1 MVFDPEKISLI
12 VAGAKVTGYAD
23 GSKVSAEHNK
33 DAVTPTTGIQG
44 DTVYALNADRSG
56 TIKFTLFGSS
66 ASLVRLRRL
75 AQDRAQVA
83 VTLRNANDDGGFI
96 ISHQDCRILKVPKFG
111 AATTAAPLRSLSTS
125 RRWCSETDGPQ
136 ARHPAAAGAFTEIQ
150 RGGHGDMPS
159 EHSRKVV

>member
-66 ASLVRLRRL
+66 ASLVHLRRL
-75 AQDRAQVA
+75 AQVA

-96 ISHQDCRILKVPKFG
+96 ISHQDCRILKVPKF
-111 AATTAAPLRSLSTS
+111 
-125 RRWCSETDGPQ
+125 E
-136 ARHPAAAGAFTEIQ
+136 
-150 RGGHGDMPS
+150 GGDDSGSIEVSIYVPTMVFRD
-159 EHSRKVV
+159 

>member
-83 VTLRNANDDGGFI
+83 VTLRNGRRIHANDDGGFI
-96 ISHQDCRILKVPKFG
+96 ISHQDCRILKVPKF
-111 AATTAAPLRSLSTS
+111 
-125 RRWCSETDGPQ
+125 E
-136 ARHPAAAGAFTEIQ
+136 
-150 RGGHGDMPS
+150 GGDDSGSIEVSIYVPTMVFRD
-159 EHSRKVV
+159 

>member
-12 VAGAKVTGYAD
+12 VAGAKVTGYAE

-56 TIKFTLFGSS
+56 TIKFT
-66 ASLVRLRRL
+66 
-75 AQDRAQVA
+75 RAQVA

-96 ISHQDCRILKVPKFG
+96 ISHQDCRILKVPKF
-111 AATTAAPLRSLSTS
+111 
-125 RRWCSETDGPQ
+125 E
-136 ARHPAAAGAFTEIQ
+136 
-150 RGGHGDMPS
+150 GGDDSGSVEVSIYVPTMVFRD
-159 EHSRKVV
+159 

>member
-96 ISHQDCRILKVPKFG
+96 ISHQDCRILKVPKV
-111 AATTAAPLRSLSTS
+111 
-125 RRWCSETDGPQ
+125 E
-136 ARHPAAAGAFTEIQ
+136 
-150 RGGHGDMPS
+150 GGDDSGSIEVSIYVPTMVFRD
-159 EHSRKVV
+159 

>member
-75 AQDRAQVA
+75 AQDRAPGGCHA
-83 VTLRNANDDGGFI
+83 APTPNDDGGFI
-96 ISHQDCRILKVPKFG
+96 ISHQDCRILKVPKF
-111 AATTAAPLRSLSTS
+111 
-125 RRWCSETDGPQ
+125 E
-136 ARHPAAAGAFTEIQ
+136 
-150 RGGHGDMPS
+150 GGDDSGSIEVSIYVPTMVFRD
-159 EHSRKVV
+159 

>member
-56 TIKFTLFGSS
+56 TSS
-66 ASLVRLRRL
+66 LPCSAPARRWSACAVWRRIVRRWLSRC
-75 AQDRAQVA
+75 ATQ
-83 VTLRNANDDGGFI
+83 T
-96 ISHQDCRILKVPKFG
+96 
-111 AATTAAPLRSLSTS
+111 TTAASSSAIRT
-125 RRWCSETDGPQ
+125 
-136 ARHPAAAGAFTEIQ
+136 AA
-150 RGGHGDMPS
+150 S
-159 EHSRKVV
+159 

>member
-66 ASLVRLRRL
+66 ASLVWRRIVRRWL
-75 AQDRAQVA
+75 SRCATQ
-83 VTLRNANDDGGFI
+83 T
-96 ISHQDCRILKVPKFG
+96 
-111 AATTAAPLRSLSTS
+111 TTAASSSAIRT
-125 RRWCSETDGPQ
+125 
-136 ARHPAAAGAFTEIQ
+136 AA
-150 RGGHGDMPS
+150 S
-159 EHSRKVV
+159 

>member
-75 AQDRAQVA
+75 AQVA

-96 ISHQDCRILKVPKFG
+96 ISPQDCRILKVPKF
-111 AATTAAPLRSLSTS
+111 
-125 RRWCSETDGPQ
+125 E
-136 ARHPAAAGAFTEIQ
+136 
-150 RGGHGDMPS
+150 GGDYSGSIEVSIYVPTMVFRD
-159 EHSRKVV
+159 

>member
-66 ASLVRLRRL
+66 ASLSACAVWRRIVRRWLSRC
-75 AQDRAQVA
+75 ATQ
-83 VTLRNANDDGGFI
+83 T
-96 ISHQDCRILKVPKFG
+96 
-111 AATTAAPLRSLSTS
+111 TTAASSSAIRT
-125 RRWCSETDGPQ
+125 
-136 ARHPAAAGAFTEIQ
+136 AA
-150 RGGHGDMPS
+150 S
-159 EHSRKVV
+159 

>member
-66 ASLVRLRRL
+66 ASLVRLL
-75 AQDRAQVA
+75 
-83 VTLRNANDDGGFI
+83 
-96 ISHQDCRILKVPKFG
+96 
-111 AATTAAPLRSLSTS
+111 SLI
-125 RRWCSETDGPQ
+125 
-136 ARHPAAAGAFTEIQ
+136 HI
-150 RGGHGDMPS
+150 
-159 EHSRKVV
+159 

>member
-83 VTLRNANDDGGFI
+83 VTLRNANDDGGF
-96 ISHQDCRILKVPKFG
+96 LKVPKF
-111 AATTAAPLRSLSTS
+111 
-125 RRWCSETDGPQ
+125 E
-136 ARHPAAAGAFTEIQ
+136 
-150 RGGHGDMPS
+150 GGDDSGSIEVSIYVPTMVFRD
-159 EHSRKVV
+159 

>member
-83 VTLRNANDDGGFI
+83 VTLRNANDDVLSSQIPAIFSIAGC
-96 ISHQDCRILKVPKFG
+96 ISSHR
-111 AATTAAPLRSLSTS
+111 
-125 RRWCSETDGPQ
+125 PQ
-136 ARHPAAAGAFTEIQ
+136 
-150 RGGHGDMPS
+150 PS
-159 EHSRKVV
+159 S

>member
-75 AQDRAQVA
+75 AQDRALVA
-83 VTLRNANDDGGFI
+83 VTAAQRNDDDGGFI
-96 ISHQDCRILKVPKFG
+96 ISHQDCRILKVPKF
-111 AATTAAPLRSLSTS
+111 
-125 RRWCSETDGPQ
+125 E
-136 ARHPAAAGAFTEIQ
+136 
-150 RGGHGDMPS
+150 GGDDSGSIEVSIYVPTMVFRD
-159 EHSRKVV
+159 

>member
-56 TIKFTLFGSS
+56 TIKFTLFGSC
-66 ASLVRLRRL
+66 AVWRRIVRRWLSRC
-75 AQDRAQVA
+75 ATQ
-83 VTLRNANDDGGFI
+83 T
-96 ISHQDCRILKVPKFG
+96 
-111 AATTAAPLRSLSTS
+111 TTAASSSAIRT
-125 RRWCSETDGPQ
+125 
-136 ARHPAAAGAFTEIQ
+136 AA
-150 RGGHGDMPS
+150 S
-159 EHSRKVV
+159 

>member
-75 AQDRAQVA
+75 R
-83 VTLRNANDDGGFI
+83 
-96 ISHQDCRILKVPKFG
+96 RIVRRWLSRY
-111 AATTAAPLRSLSTS
+111 ATQTTTAASSSAIRT
-125 RRWCSETDGPQ
+125 
-136 ARHPAAAGAFTEIQ
+136 AA
-150 RGGHGDMPS
+150 S
-159 EHSRKVV
+159 

>member
-66 ASLVRLRRL
+66 ASLAR
-75 AQDRAQVA
+75 DRAQVA

-96 ISHQDCRILKVPKFG
+96 ISHQDCRILKVPKF
-111 AATTAAPLRSLSTS
+111 
-125 RRWCSETDGPQ
+125 E
-136 ARHPAAAGAFTEIQ
+136 
-150 RGGHGDMPS
+150 GGDDSGSIEVSIYVPTMVFRD
-159 EHSRKVV
+159 

>member
-66 ASLVRLRRL
+66 ASLIRRAVWRRIVRRCCH
-75 AQDRAQVA
+75 A
-83 VTLRNANDDGGFI
+83 VNANDDGGFI
-96 ISHQDCRILKVPKFG
+96 ISHQDCRILKVPKF
-111 AATTAAPLRSLSTS
+111 
-125 RRWCSETDGPQ
+125 E
-136 ARHPAAAGAFTEIQ
+136 
-150 RGGHGDMPS
+150 GGDDSGSIEVSIYVPTMVFRD
-159 EHSRKVV
+159 

>member
-75 AQDRAQVA
+75 A
-83 VTLRNANDDGGFI
+83 LRNANDDGGFI
-96 ISHQDCRILKVPKFG
+96 ISHQDCRILKVPKF
-111 AATTAAPLRSLSTS
+111 
-125 RRWCSETDGPQ
+125 E
-136 ARHPAAAGAFTEIQ
+136 
-150 RGGHGDMPS
+150 GGDDSGSIEVSIYVPTMVFRD
-159 EHSRKVV
+159 